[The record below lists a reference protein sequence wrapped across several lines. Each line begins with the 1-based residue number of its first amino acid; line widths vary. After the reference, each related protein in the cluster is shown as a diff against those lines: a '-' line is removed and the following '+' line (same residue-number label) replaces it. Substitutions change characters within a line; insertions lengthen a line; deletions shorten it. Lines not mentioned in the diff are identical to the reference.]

1 MQSQNTEKFKLDELL
16 LELVRKESRGKS
28 AKQVLSHE
36 LFLYDTQ
43 PAHLVGLEKQFVAS
57 ARLDN
62 LVSCYLG
69 CKSLIAS
76 NRIHG
81 SVLVCNDHE
90 EVGSA
95 SITGARG
102 PFLKSVLKRLIRG
115 FMSKMNIDN

>member
-1 MQSQNTEKFKLDELL
+1 MGEAVKH
-16 LELVRKESRGKS
+16 
-28 AKQVLSHE
+28 VLSHE

-76 NRIHG
+76 NRIHS

-95 SITGARG
+95 SITGAVSYTHLTLPTNRE
-102 PFLKSVLKRLIRG
+102 V
-115 FMSKMNIDN
+115 